1 MKRAPTVARYG
12 DCNAVNL
19 YIHDGAASCRFEI
32 EGSLSGNAA
41 TQVEQAWCTASSV
54 IGDRSLVV
62 AIGNL
67 SNVDSSGR
75 KLLRN
80 WHEAGAIFVAKSP
93 LTKTLIGSI
102 VGQPV
107 MPANACDGRSW
118 LRTCA
123 LPLIP
128 LFTLF
133 FPPKFNAASLEPT
146 TSEAWENHVDSA
158 SKRMEQRLRPGSAF
172 LWVDEAP
179 ERVATVRAG
188 EIVVSPVGPQIP
200 KRVPSGLIHDWV
212 GAVFIPNVTLRDV
225 LQVVRDYGRYKELY
239 QPTVIA
245 SKAIARSEAKDRF
258 SMVLISTSYLLKT
271 ALDAD
276 YESCYVHVDDRRAYN
291 VTRTTRIQ
299 EIEEY
304 GSLNPQILREGEGN
318 GIIWKLFSITR
329 YVERDAGVYLEFDA
343 IGLSRD
349 IPASLRWL
357 VEPLVRRISQSSLST
372 SLQQTVQAVR
382 LQVGAA
388 KSNKVGAERMPAS
401 AHLSSTTGD
410 VHAPM
415 ARCYPCL
422 RDLIGSG
429 APIFSRAPGLK
440 PNE

>member
-1 MKRAPTVARYG
+1 MKRATTVARHG

-62 AIGNL
+62 SIGNL
-67 SNVDSSGR
+67 TNIDSSGR

-80 WHEAGAIFVAKSP
+80 WHEAGAFFVAKSP
-93 LTKTLIGSI
+93 LTKTLVGSI

-107 MPANACDGRSW
+107 MTANTCDGRSW

-146 TSEAWENHVDSA
+146 TSEAWENYVDSA

-179 ERVATVRAG
+179 ERVAMVRAG
-188 EIVVSPVGPQIP
+188 EIVISPVGPQIP

-212 GAVFIPNVTLRDV
+212 GAVFIPNVTLKDV
-225 LQVVRDYGRYKELY
+225 LHVVRDYGRYKELY

-245 SKAIARSEAKDRF
+245 SKPIARSEAKDRF

-276 YESCYVHVDDRRAYN
+276 YESCYVHVDDRRAYS
-291 VTRTTRIQ
+291 VTRATRIQ

-304 GSLNPQILREGEGN
+304 GSLNPQILREGEGY

-329 YVERDAGVYLEFDA
+329 YLERDGGVYLEFEA

-349 IPASLRWL
+349 IPASLRWI
-357 VEPLVRRISQSSLST
+357 VEPIVRRISRSSLST
-372 SLQQTVQAVR
+372 SLQQTAQAVR
-382 LQVGAA
+382 FQVEAA
-388 KSNKVGAERMPAS
+388 KGNKSGGGWTAAS
-401 AHLSSTTGD
+401 AHRAPTTQN
-410 VHAPM
+410 
-415 ARCYPCL
+415 R
-422 RDLIGSG
+422 R
-429 APIFSRAPGLK
+429 APIASR
-440 PNE
+440 

>member
-1 MKRAPTVARYG
+1 MKRATTVARQG

-19 YIHDGAASCRFEI
+19 YIHDGAASFRFEI

-67 SNVDSSGR
+67 TNIDSSGR

-80 WHEAGAIFVAKSP
+80 WHEAGAFFVAKSP

-107 MPANACDGRSW
+107 MTANTFDGRSW

-133 FPPKFNAASLEPT
+133 FPPKLNAASLEPT
-146 TSEAWENHVDSA
+146 TSEAWENYVDSA

-172 LWVDEAP
+172 LWVDEVP
-179 ERVATVRAG
+179 ERLARVRAG
-188 EIVVSPVGPQIP
+188 ETVLSPVGPEVP

-212 GAVFIPNVTLRDV
+212 GAVFIPNVTLKDV
-225 LQVVRDYGRYKELY
+225 LQVARDYGRYKELY

-245 SKAIARSEAKDRF
+245 SKAIATTEAKDRF
-258 SMVLISTSYLLKT
+258 SMVLISTSYLPKT

-276 YESCYVHVDDRRAYN
+276 YESCYVHVDDRRAYS
-291 VTRTTRIQ
+291 VTRATRIQ

-304 GSLNPQILREGEGN
+304 GSPNPQILREGEGN

-329 YVERDAGVYLEFDA
+329 YFERDGGVYLEFEA

-349 IPASLRWL
+349 IPASLRWI
-357 VEPLVRRISQSSLST
+357 VEPIVRRISRGSLST
-372 SLQQTVQAVR
+372 SLQQTAQAVSF
-382 LQVGAA
+382 QVEAA
-388 KSNKVGAERMPAS
+388 KRNKSGGEWMAAS
-401 AHLSSTTGD
+401 AHRAPTTQN
-410 VHAPM
+410 
-415 ARCYPCL
+415 R
-422 RDLIGSG
+422 R
-429 APIFSRAPGLK
+429 APIASR
-440 PNE
+440 